1 MRASCLSAVSL
12 MPAGQKWVMIN
23 RVAGICYIKVDFE
36 QIEVSGGVEV
46 PLVDLKGKTVMM
58 NTPEN

>member
-1 MRASCLSAVSL
+1 
-12 MPAGQKWVMIN
+12 MIN